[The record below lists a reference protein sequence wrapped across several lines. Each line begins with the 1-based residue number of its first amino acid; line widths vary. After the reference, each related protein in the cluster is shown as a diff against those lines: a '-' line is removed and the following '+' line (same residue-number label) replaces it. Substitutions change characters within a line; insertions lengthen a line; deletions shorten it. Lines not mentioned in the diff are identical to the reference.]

1 MRVYPDR
8 EIPSILF
15 KKVDELTAIQSAIA
29 KAAKVA
35 PLDDWPAFAK
45 ATKLK
50 AGVLKKI
57 RSFIMEKD
65 LSVQA
70 IEGEPDVDLL
80 DTENVPFTY
89 EGGIDNFMENE
100 VMPYAYVD
108 ERKTQIG
115 YEISFN
121 KYFYKPGEQMV
132 CKR

>member
-1 MRVYPDR
+1 MYPDR

-115 YEISFN
+115 FEISFN

-132 CKR
+132 CNR